1 MIHVLFVWFGHP
13 WDELEASKVER
24 MSDFGRAPSHSEGSN
39 ACIQPCIRFVRCW
52 GFECIS
58 VCRHST
64 SQSHRI
70 DNFHETSFQ
79 PILNFFGPFN
89 QRLASIFRI
98 SDKIRP
104 PAMWLFILGHARYQM
119 TNKKD
124 LTTTH
129 VISYTPPSDDDDDDD
144 NVDGLF
150 GWRRRL

>member
-1 MIHVLFVWFGHP
+1 MCCLCDLVTLEMSWKRPKLSACLTLDVLPTLGGV
-13 WDELEASKVER
+13 ECLRTAS
-24 MSDFGRAPSHSEGSN
+24 
-39 ACIQPCIRFVRCW
+39 IRFVRCW